1 MNAVRTLLLLTLSGL
16 LAACVSGGQV
26 VSDAD
31 SRADFSRYRSFAFSE
46 PLGTNRNEN
55 ADTLL
60 SQRLKA
66 ATARQMQARGFV
78 YDVRSPDLLID
89 FHARVEEHVY
99 SNPSFGM
106 FSYFGSRRSGYYGAW
121 PTWGFGM
128 DYDTYKEGRLNIDV
142 IDADQKRLIWE
153 TVVLGNAVRA
163 TGPRADA
170 IVDAAIVKAFRR
182 FPVPAPVAMPVT
194 Q

>member
-1 MNAVRTLLLLTLSGL
+1 MNAIRTLLLLTLSTL

-31 SRADFSRYRSFAFSE
+31 SRADFGRYHTYAFSD
-46 PLGTNRNEN
+46 PLGTNRDN

-78 YDVRSPDLLID
+78 YETRTPDLLID

-99 SNPSFGM
+99 SNPTFEM
-106 FSYFGSRRSGYYGAW
+106 FSFFGSRHGFYGGGPMWGYGYG
-121 PTWGFGM
+121 F
-128 DYDTYKEGRLNIDV
+128 DNDTYKEGRLNIDV
-142 IDADQKRLIWE
+142 IDAAQKRQVWE
-153 TVVLGNAVRA
+153 TVVYGNAVRA

-170 IVDAAIVKAFRR
+170 IVDAAITRAFRK
-182 FPVPAPVAMPVT
+182 FPVPAPMAEPVNR
-194 Q
+194 

>member
-1 MNAVRTLLLLTLSGL
+1 MNAIRTFLLLTMSAL

-31 SRADFSRYRSFAFSE
+31 SRADFSRYHSFAFHE
-46 PLGTNRNEN
+46 PLGTNRDS

-78 YDVRSPDLLID
+78 YDVQSPDLLID

-106 FSYFGSRRSGYYGAW
+106 FSYFGSRRGFYGGW
-121 PTWGFGM
+121 PSWGFGY
-128 DYDTYKEGRLNIDV
+128 DYDTYKEGRLNVDV
-142 IDADQKRLIWE
+142 IDAGQKRLIWE

-182 FPVPAPVAMPVT
+182 FPVPAPVDMPVT
-194 Q
+194 R